1 MGLLAWVVGGAVFM
15 VFEAWA
21 LHTEMADF
29 PGGPQALAQTVLPSA
44 EAIRPLRWPAERLD
58 TLGGYLTYH
67 NILLFQGFLALYA
80 AVQGAKAV
88 RQPEERHWLEQVL
101 ATGWSRTAVL
111 RDRVLGF
118 VVTLLL
124 MTIGLAGGVGV
135 SLAMVGEADWAGSAI
150 SIAAVGLCAL
160 VGYALGV
167 LVSQFTRTGR
177 SATGWTVLV
186 LVGLYLLT
194 NEWENLGPLGV
205 VRFVSPFYYANFS
218 RALVPGYGLDL
229 PSMAVMVAMALVL
242 LAGAAF
248 AFARR
253 DYGRGLWSRTRAEP
267 EQGLVRPHRWWLRTI
282 WLTELANH
290 RLGLLAWTASTIG
303 LGVLFMAVQPAVV
316 DAWSLFDF
324 MTAMFGTAGGTPEA
338 LYTSFAS
345 DLVAPIVV
353 AYAVSGASGWVAD
366 LEQGRVEQVLAA
378 PVTWSRLVGERL
390 VATMVGVAILTI
402 GWFAS
407 IVVVSAVLGAPVEAA
422 GIGRSVTMCLLVGW
436 ASAALAAL
444 VVSVTRSAI
453 ASTLL
458 TVYVVAAYLLTW
470 FVGVFG
476 WPAWVSRLSVFDSFG
491 HPYQAWPDTTA
502 LVVLLLVGLVGSAAA
517 AGIAER
523 TPKVA

>member
-290 RLGLLAWTASTIG
+290 RLGLLAW
-303 LGVLFMAVQPAVV
+303 L
-316 DAWSLFDF
+316 SL
-324 MTAMFGTAGGTPEA
+324 
-338 LYTSFAS
+338 
-345 DLVAPIVV
+345 IH
-353 AYAVSGASGWVAD
+353 
-366 LEQGRVEQVLAA
+366 
-378 PVTWSRLVGERL
+378 
-390 VATMVGVAILTI
+390 I
-402 GWFAS
+402 
-407 IVVVSAVLGAPVEAA
+407 
-422 GIGRSVTMCLLVGW
+422 
-436 ASAALAAL
+436 
-444 VVSVTRSAI
+444 
-453 ASTLL
+453 
-458 TVYVVAAYLLTW
+458 
-470 FVGVFG
+470 
-476 WPAWVSRLSVFDSFG
+476 
-491 HPYQAWPDTTA
+491 
-502 LVVLLLVGLVGSAAA
+502 
-517 AGIAER
+517 
-523 TPKVA
+523 